1 MSRPVLNL
9 ASEPFVN
16 RRPLVR
22 LSVLLWIAGI
32 VLVAVNAWLFRDFLV
47 GRGDVHAR
55 LQETRESIEV
65 EERRIAALTEELASF
80 DLAAQNEQVRYLNQR
95 IAHRRFSWSRLFD
108 RLAEVLPRDVRLG
121 TLAPNTGRDDRG
133 RTTRRSDGPPLA
145 RGQVLLSIRGEARS
159 DEAVLELVDA
169 LFADPAFEHPNL
181 SRQATTDQGLVEFQL
196 DTVYNAPELPAEEVV
211 PAGEDE
217 ADGPEPLGRA
227 ASAPPELS

>member
-32 VLVAVNAWLFRDFLV
+32 VLLAVNAWLFRDFLV

-55 LQETRESIEV
+55 LQETRESIEM

-95 IAHRRFSWSRLFD
+95 IAQRRFSWSRLFD
-108 RLAEVLPRDVRLG
+108 RLAEVLPQDVRLR

-133 RTTRRSDGPPLA
+133 RTTQRSDGPPLA

-181 SRQATTDQGLVEFQL
+181 SRQATTDRGLVEFQL
-196 DTVYNAPELPAEEVV
+196 DAVYNAPELPAEEVV
-211 PAGEDE
+211 PAGEGE
-217 ADGPEPLGRA
+217 ADAPAPLGRA